1 MAPSYLFNPFFPT
14 HPLKATLTY
23 KTGFSKNAPVIFFI
37 PVRFY
42 LTKLMI
48 MVMNIFGIKLK

>member
-37 PVRFY
+37 PVRFLSY
-42 LTKLMI
+42 KVDDNGEEYI
-48 MVMNIFGIKLK
+48 WNKA